1 MIKSG
6 NRIWKPESTFFLL
19 LISFFEGGAVMAVEL
34 IGAKMIE
41 PFFGASLYVWS
52 TVLAITLLGL
62 TSGYYSGGIIS
73 EKFPKPKTLYL
84 LLFLASLFTGMMP
97 LIGTTVMEATLNFDF
112 RTGAII
118 SCLIFVF
125 PPLVC
130 FGMVSP
136 VIIRKLST
144 QLEQTGRKAGLVYA
158 ISTIGGILFTF
169 LTGFYLIPEIGLRMS
184 SVLVSVILLIFPIIY
199 FVRDKKIFIFMTVV
213 LWAFICPAINYKIIS
228 KPIPMNKYFRQVYQ
242 SDGLLG
248 HLSVIDYLQTNTRCL
263 FVNNVS
269 QSYMHNPSGRSQWR
283 YVHRLATYTSFKP
296 AGSNVFLAGLGA
308 GNVVNELNILGFETD
323 VCEIEKRMKLIGEN
337 YFGLTK
343 NVNVIIDDARH
354 AIKTAKKKYDIV
366 ILDISAG
373 ENQPN
378 NLYTIEGF
386 NDIKK
391 MMKPDAAL
399 FVHYP
404 TVLNAPDGLALKSI
418 WKTMEKSGYNV
429 EFINTSPDFNGVWE
443 YIFFATLDGSS
454 LADRNFD
461 RRDHFADPFNFPLKK
476 NLLLGNIDYS
486 QGIVM
491 TDDKPV
497 MEILHRHMA
506 LRHRQ
511 AGIDVTIKGLVGQK
525 IRMF

>member
-1 MIKSG
+1 MK
-6 NRIWKPESTFFLL
+6 KESSKFLL

-62 TSGYYSGGIIS
+62 TSGYYTGGIIS
-73 EKFPKPKTLYL
+73 ERYPQQKTLYI
-84 LLFLASLFTGMMP
+84 LLFLASVFTGMMP
-97 LIGTTVMEATLNFDF
+97 IIGTSAMEATLNFDF
-112 RTGAII
+112 RIGAII
-118 SCLIFVF
+118 SSLIFIF
-125 PPLVC
+125 PPLAC

-136 VIIRKLST
+136 IIIRKLST

-169 LTGFYLIPEIGLRMS
+169 LAGFYLIPKIGLRMS
-184 SVLVSVILLIFPIIY
+184 AILISLILLVFPVIM
-199 FVRDKKIFIFMTVV
+199 FIRSTNTLFFMVIV
-213 LWAFICPAINYKIIS
+213 LWAFAGPLINYKILNKS
-228 KPIPMNKYFRQVYQ
+228 IPSNKFYKQVYQ

-248 HLSVIDYLQTNTRCL
+248 YLSVIDYLQLNTRCL

-269 QSYMHNPSGRSQWR
+269 QSYMHIPSGRSQWR
-283 YVHRLATYTSFKP
+283 YVHRLATYTSYKP
-296 AGSNVFLAGLGA
+296 AGSKVFLAGLGA

-323 VCEIEKRMKLIGEN
+323 VCEIEKRMELVGRN
-337 YFGLTK
+337 YFGLTE

-354 AIKTAKKKYDIV
+354 AIKTSRKNYDMV

-386 NDIKK
+386 QDIKK
-391 MMKPDAAL
+391 IMNPDASL

-404 TVLNAPDGLALKSI
+404 TVLNAPDGIALKSI
-418 WKTMEKSGYNV
+418 RKTMEHAGFHV
-429 EFINTSPDFNGVWE
+429 EFINTSPDVNNIWE
-443 YIFFATLDGSS
+443 YILFATLDGSS
-454 LADRNFD
+454 LTEKNFD
-461 RRDHFADPFNFPLKK
+461 RRDRFADPFNFPVKEK
-476 NLLLGNIDYS
+476 LLLSDIDYTD
-486 QGIVM
+486 GIIL

-506 LRHRQ
+506 RRNRQ
-511 AGIDVTIKGLVGQK
+511 DGINVTVKGLLGQK

>member
-1 MIKSG
+1 MKQ
-6 NRIWKPESTFFLL
+6 ESSKFLL

-41 PFFGASLYVWS
+41 PFFGASLYIWS

-62 TSGYYSGGIIS
+62 TAGYYTGGMFS
-73 EKFPKPKTLYL
+73 EKFPQQRTLYIL
-84 LLFLASLFTGMMP
+84 LLAASFFTGLMP
-97 LIGTTVMEATLNFDF
+97 VTGTMIMESMLNFDF
-112 RTGAII
+112 RLGAII
-118 SCLIFVF
+118 SCLLFVF
-125 PPLVC
+125 PPLLC

-136 VIIRKLST
+136 IIIRKLTT
-144 QLEQTGRKAGLVYA
+144 QLEQTGRKAGMVYA

-184 SVLVSVILLIFPIIY
+184 AVLVSIALLVFPVIF
-199 FVRDKKIFIFMTVV
+199 FMRGKNTFLYLVIV
-213 LWAFICPAINYKIIS
+213 LWGIVLPFINYKITAKPAPGS
-228 KPIPMNKYFRQVYQ
+228 KFFRQLYQ

-269 QSYMHNPSGRSQWR
+269 QSYMHIPTGRSQWR

-296 AGSNVFLAGLGA
+296 AGSKVFLAGLGA

-323 VCEIEKRMKLIGEN
+323 VCEIEKRMEQIGKN
-337 YFGLTK
+337 YFGLTG

-354 AIKTAKKKYDIV
+354 AIKTAKKNYDIV

-378 NLYTIEGF
+378 NLYTTEGF
-386 NDIKK
+386 ADIKK
-391 MMKPDAAL
+391 IMKEDAAL

-404 TVLNAPDGLALKSI
+404 TVYNAPDGIALKSI
-418 WKTMEKSGYNV
+418 WKTMEETGFHV
-429 EFINTSPDFNGVWE
+429 EPVNTSPDLNGVWE
-443 YIFFATLDGSS
+443 YILYASLDGSG
-454 LADRNFD
+454 LADKNFD
-461 RRDHFADPFNFPLKK
+461 RRDHFADPFNFPLKE
-476 NLLLGNIDYS
+476 NLALTNIDHS
-486 QGIVM
+486 GGIIL

-511 AGIDVTIKGLVGQK
+511 AGIDVTIKGLLDQK
-525 IRMF
+525 FRMF